1 MKNKEFYRPIKT
13 LVNLILTGEKEI
25 NQDLVF
31 IPVTQEFVNSLNN
44 INDDYNLYFLSCIEN
59 FLSSCS
65 KEEKVDVIK
74 VLCENQDLLH
84 GVSLINGMIANSKS
98 LKQNDSTDTIDSMLS
113 NFIIDGQV
121 HRILTLSIYFYIE
134 TIAKINVINRKVT
147 INDYKKSVEFHSIK
161 RDLKDLFRF

>member
-65 KEEKVDVIK
+65 KQEKVDVIK